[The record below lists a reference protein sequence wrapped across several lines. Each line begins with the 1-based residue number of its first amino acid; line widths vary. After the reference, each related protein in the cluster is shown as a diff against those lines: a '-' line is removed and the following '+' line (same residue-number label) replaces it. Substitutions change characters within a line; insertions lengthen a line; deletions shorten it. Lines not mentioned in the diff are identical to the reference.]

1 MFTESQEDRQQ
12 KKMGRPPKFDDE
24 FRRVALERMK
34 AGENVM
40 ALVRELKVSRSQLY
54 RWRDESLGRMPVALS
69 AEQVEQK
76 REARQQ
82 RRIAE
87 LERLVARQTLEIDF
101 FKGALLR
108 IKENRR
114 KSEPLSGTPST
125 SKSGK

>member
-1 MFTESQEDRQQ
+1 M
-12 KKMGRPPKFDDE
+12 
-24 FRRVALERMK
+24 ERMK
-34 AGENVM
+34 ASENVM